1 MVKKIAKCRLCH
13 LDTSE
18 LTQVL
23 SIGTQHYSGIF
34 PSKRS
39 QGIGGGPLE
48 LLRCPRCDLTQLAH
62 LYNQESFFGSDY
74 GYMSGATKY
83 MRDHLHR
90 IVIYAESLVKLESE
104 QRVLDIGSND
114 GTLLNLYSVEGL
126 KKVGVDP
133 SAEKFR
139 DNYSAGVEIVV
150 SPFSLELFPK
160 SSAKKFMVITS
171 ISMFY
176 DLDDPLKFAN
186 DVSSVLDEDGVWIFE
201 QSYLPMM
208 LRQNSYDTICHEHIE
223 YYSMRAIDYI
233 IKSAGMKIIDVS
245 VNDLNGGSIR
255 VTATKAASLKHI
267 PTAEVEFFLF
277 DEQSRCEE
285 ITANFQKVDDFIK
298 RHGERLRTLLRSLRQ
313 SGKLVL
319 GYGASTKGNVIIQNC
334 GLGEEE
340 LPFIGDI
347 TPSKDGRF
355 TPGSKIPIVSM
366 EKAKAMNPD
375 YFLVL
380 PWSFKYDIIQR
391 ETAFIKKGGRF
402 IFPLPDLEIYG

>member
-1 MVKKIAKCRLCH
+1 MFKKIAKCRVCQ
-13 LDTSE
+13 LDSSD
-18 LTQVL
+18 LIRVL
-23 SIGTQHYSGIF
+23 SIGEQHYSGIF
-34 PSKRS
+34 LSKRS
-39 QGIGGGPLE
+39 QRVGKGPLE

-62 LYNQESFFGSDY
+62 LYNQELFFGLDY

-90 IVIYAESLVKLESE
+90 IVSYAESLVKLEPE

-114 GTLLNLYSVEGL
+114 GTLLNFYSVEGI

-139 DNYSAGVEIVV
+139 DNYPGGTEIIV

-160 SSAKKFMVITS
+160 SNANKFMVITS

-176 DLDDPLKFAN
+176 DLDDPLKFAK
-186 DVSSVLDEDGVWIFE
+186 DVFSVLDEDGVWIFE

-223 YYSMRAIDYI
+223 YYSMRSIDYI

-255 VTATKAASLKHI
+255 VTASKAESTKHS
-267 PTAEVEFFLF
+267 PTAEVEFFLS
-277 DEQSRCEE
+277 DELSRGEE
-285 ITANFQKVDDFIK
+285 ITDNFRKVDDFVK
-298 RHGERLRTLLRSLRQ
+298 RHGERLRILLRSLRQ

-334 GLGEEE
+334 GLGEQE

-347 TPSKDGRF
+347 TQSKDGRY
-355 TPGSKIPIVSM
+355 TPGSQIPIISM

-380 PWSFKYDIIQR
+380 PWSFKHDIIQR
-391 ETAFIKKGGRF
+391 ESAFIRKGGRF